1 MNKLNIWAASD
12 IGRLR
17 QSNQDDMYI
26 LGKHKTTFDDSKL
39 YISNYDVSMEERGL
53 FAIFDGMGGADCGEE
68 ASWECAEYLKQL
80 ERSGCNYD
88 INTIILR
95 LNHFLCQTMQMR
107 NKNMGSTVVLLEIK
121 TDSYLV
127 GNVGDSR
134 AYLYQDFAL
143 LQLTQ
148 DHNEEAEYQ
157 RIHNQFGFCDAN
169 VNSSRRH
176 YLTQYLGIPTQEFIL
191 EPFVSEKRK
200 LKQGDIILL
209 CSDGLTGMVSD
220 ESIQNV
226 LGLQNTLS
234 YKGEQ
239 LLQKAIEA
247 GGKDNITLV
256 LIEIQGDKEA

>member
-1 MNKLNIWAASD
+1 MNRLNVWAASD
-12 IGRLR
+12 VGRLR
-17 QSNQDDMYI
+17 QINQDDMYI
-26 LGKHKTTFDDSKL
+26 LGRHKKAFDDSKL
-39 YISNYDVSMEERGL
+39 YISNCEVSIKERGH

-80 ERSGCNYD
+80 ERNGCNYD

-107 NKNMGSTVVLLEIK
+107 NKNMGSTVVLLEI
-121 TDSYLV
+121 TRDSFLV

-134 AYLYQDFAL
+134 AYLFRNSVL
-143 LQLTQ
+143 FQLTQ

-157 RIHNQFGFCDAN
+157 RIHNQFDFCDTK

-176 YLTQYLGIPTQEFIL
+176 FLTQYLGIPTQEFIL
-191 EPFVSEKRK
+191 EPFVSEERK
-200 LKQGDIILL
+200 IKQGDIFLL

-220 ESIQNV
+220 ESIRNI
-226 LGLQNTLS
+226 LELQNTLS

-239 LLQKAIEA
+239 LLQKAIQD

-256 LIEIQGDKEA
+256 LIEVQGDKEA